1 VLSKKV
7 NTFPGSTIN
16 LSINKGTDVDIS
28 LRSPRVAAYTSLTL
42 GAFSST
48 LEKMTVDEKKPT
60 DFVISQP
67 FLIRRSD

>member
-1 VLSKKV
+1 VLSKNV

-28 LRSPRVAAYTSLTL
+28 LQSPRVAAYTSLTP

-67 FLIRRSD
+67 FLIRRSG